1 MDLVVKE
8 PNQNPNTMQEPK
20 PLSSKEK
27 NEIHKWFN
35 KIDELIAQKKQEQKT
50 KTNTTK
56 K

>member
-1 MDLVVKE
+1 M
-8 PNQNPNTMQEPK
+8 QNPK
-20 PLSSKEK
+20 PVSSKEK

-50 KTNTTK
+50 KNSSIK